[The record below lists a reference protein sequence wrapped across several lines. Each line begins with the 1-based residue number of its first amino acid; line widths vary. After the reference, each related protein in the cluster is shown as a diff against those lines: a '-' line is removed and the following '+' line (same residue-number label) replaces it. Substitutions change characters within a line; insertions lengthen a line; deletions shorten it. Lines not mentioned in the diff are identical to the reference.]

1 MATVIIPLTTDP
13 NDTFSSTIPV
23 NGENKTFYFSLRYND
38 EAGYWVMDLS
48 DVNKTPIV
56 SSIPLITGINILE
69 QYEYLHIGKAYIIK
83 TDDSLLADKPDTT
96 NLGTVFQLA
105 WTDND

>member
-23 NGENKTFYFSLRYND
+23 NGENKTFYFFLRFNE
-38 EAGYWVMDLS
+38 EANYWVMDLS
-48 DVNKTPIV
+48 DVNKNPIV

-69 QYEYLHIGKAYIIK
+69 QYEYLHIGKAYIVK
-83 TDDSLLADKPDTT
+83 TDDSLLADKPDIN
-96 NLGTVFQLA
+96 NLGDTFKLV
-105 WTDND
+105 WTNND